1 MFTQGSTPRP
11 LQAPGPE
18 QIADVRLA
26 ASKMTGATRRAF
38 EAEMTM
44 KYCDGNARQAESVF
58 GWGRHTVEVGLA
70 ERRTGIMCLGAQP
83 TCSGRPRWE
92 DAHPQVAE
100 ALQKQAAAHA
110 KQDPTFRT
118 LLAYTRLTAKGALEG
133 LRAQGYRDDQL
144 PAPSTMA
151 AVLNRLGFRLRKVIK
166 AKPQKKI
173 KETDAIFANIKK
185 RMPTPRQ
192 REGSNA

>member
-1 MFTQGSTPRP
+1 M
-11 LQAPGPE
+11 
-18 QIADVRLA
+18 
-26 ASKMTGATRRAF
+26 
-38 EAEMTM
+38 
-44 KYCDGNARQAESVF
+44 
-58 GWGRHTVEVGLA
+58 
-70 ERRTGIMCLGAQP
+70 
-83 TCSGRPRWE
+83 
-92 DAHPQVAE
+92 AE
-100 ALQKQAAAHA
+100 ALRQQAEAHA
-110 KQDPTFRT
+110 QQDPTFRT
-118 LLAYTRLTAKGALEG
+118 SLAYTRLTAKGALEG

-151 AVLNRLGFRLRKVIK
+151 AVLNRMGFRLRKVVK